1 MAIPFEQCSS
11 LFWRPLALDV
21 WKVQNC
27 FGMQL
32 QASRIFH
39 GLGGLQLEGCNALDG
54 MKVSERS
61 GLRWIAL
68 DAAFW
73 AV

>member
-1 MAIPFEQCSS
+1 MATPFEEGSG

-21 WKVQNC
+21 WKVQDC

-32 QASRIFH
+32 QASRAFH
-39 GLGGLQLEGCNALDG
+39 GLGGLQLEGCNSLDG
-54 MKVSERS
+54 MEVSERS

-68 DAAFW
+68 DASFLAI
-73 AV
+73 

>member
-1 MAIPFEQCSS
+1 MTISVEECSS
-11 LFWRPLALDV
+11 LFWKPLALDV
-21 WKVQNC
+21 WKIQDC

-32 QASRIFH
+32 QTSRVFN
-39 GLGGLQLEGCNALDG
+39 GLVGFQLEGWSAVDG

-68 DAAFW
+68 DASFL

>member
-1 MAIPFEQCSS
+1 MGSS
-11 LFWRPLALDV
+11 KAFSIVLAGFGRV
-21 WKVQNC
+21 WKVQDC

-32 QASRIFH
+32 QASRVFH
-39 GLGGLQLEGCNALDG
+39 GLGGFQLEGWSAVDG
-54 MKVSERS
+54 MTVSERS

-68 DAAFW
+68 GASFL

>member
-11 LFWRPLALDV
+11 LCWRPLALDA

-27 FGMQL
+27 FAMQL
-32 QASRIFH
+32 QALRVFH
-39 GLGGLQLEGCNALDG
+39 GLGGFQLESWSAVDG

-68 DAAFW
+68 DASFW

>member
-1 MAIPFEQCSS
+1 MAISFEQCSS

-21 WKVQNC
+21 RKIQDC

-32 QASRIFH
+32 QASRVFN
-39 GLGGLQLEGCNALDG
+39 GLVGFQLEGWSAVDG
-54 MKVSERS
+54 MKVSS

-68 DAAFW
+68 DASFFSI
-73 AV
+73 

>member
-1 MAIPFEQCSS
+1 
-11 LFWRPLALDV
+11 
-21 WKVQNC
+21 
-27 FGMQL
+27 MQL
-32 QASRIFH
+32 QASRVFH
-39 GLGGLQLEGCNALDG
+39 GLGGFQLEGWSAVDG

-68 DAAFW
+68 DASFL

>member
-1 MAIPFEQCSS
+1 MAIPFEEGSS

-32 QASRIFH
+32 QASRVFH
-39 GLGGLQLEGCNALDG
+39 GLGGFQLEGWSAVDG

-68 DAAFW
+68 DVSFL
-73 AV
+73 VV

>member
-1 MAIPFEQCSS
+1 
-11 LFWRPLALDV
+11 
-21 WKVQNC
+21 
-27 FGMQL
+27 MQL
-32 QASRIFH
+32 QALRVSN
-39 GLGGLQLEGCNALDG
+39 GLGGFQLEGWSAVDG

-68 DAAFW
+68 DASFL